1 MKLRLVAAAAVL
13 ASAAIHLRLWH
24 EGFRFLPTIGPL
36 FLLNVVAGVVIA
48 LLLVVWQHWLPA
60 VLAMCFGAATLA
72 AFTLAT
78 TVGLF
83 GDHEI
88 WAGRD
93 VFAAAGVELLAI
105 IAGAAL
111 VLTFD
116 DESPSPEPSR
126 GRHSADAR

>member
-1 MKLRLVAAAAVL
+1 MKLRLLTAAAVL

-24 EGFRFLPTIGPL
+24 EGFRYLPTIGNL
-36 FLLNVVAGVVIA
+36 FLLNVVAGVLFSV
-48 LLLVVWQHWLPA
+48 LLVVWRHWLPA

-83 GDHEI
+83 GDHEV

-93 VFAAAGVELLAI
+93 VFGAAGVELLAI
-105 IAGAAL
+105 MAGAAL

-116 DESPSPEPSR
+116 DEHHAPVPTR
-126 GRHSADAR
+126 GRHSASTH